1 MGHTASIRFLE
12 PVDPRTVWEAAR
24 IAVGA
29 PADWTHH
36 GLPAD
41 YPPQYI
47 TNLLRQAD
55 PCGASA
61 LVTMDYRPEGAP
73 LDDSEWDGSDA
84 DPRQIPPPAYV
95 QISLDTRW
103 EHADTNLETARAL
116 AAAVGVAAAI
126 RDGGDGDWVLLGEVT
141 R

>member
-1 MGHTASIRFLE
+1 MGHTAAIRFLE

-36 GLPAD
+36 GLPDD

-47 TNLLRQAD
+47 TNLLRQSD
-55 PCGASA
+55 PCGAAA
-61 LVTMDYRPEGAP
+61 LVTMFYRPEGAP
-73 LDDSEWDGSDA
+73 LDDSEWDGITDA
-84 DPRQIPPPAYV
+84 AGQIPPAGYLEI
-95 QISLDTRW
+95 QLDTQW
-103 EHADTNLETARAL
+103 EHADANLERALAL

-126 RDGGDGDWVLLGEVT
+126 QDGGDSDWVLLGAT
-141 R
+141 T